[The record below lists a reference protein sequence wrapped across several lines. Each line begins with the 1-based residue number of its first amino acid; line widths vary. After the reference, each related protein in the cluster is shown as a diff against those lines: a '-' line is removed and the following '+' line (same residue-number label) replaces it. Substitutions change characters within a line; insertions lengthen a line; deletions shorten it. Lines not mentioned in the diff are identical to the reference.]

1 MTDSEIQDAID
12 AFVQG
17 VTAARAIGFDAVE
30 LHGAHGYLLDQFFWD
45 GTNVREDQWGGDMA
59 LRGQF
64 VAEIVRA
71 SRQAVGADFPIIL
84 RYSQWKQQDFTA
96 RLAESPDALES
107 FLTPLV
113 DAGVDLF
120 HCSQRRFWESE
131 FEGSDLNLAGWTKKL
146 TGVPTI
152 TVGSISL
159 DKDFIPEPGEGFFS
173 GGDIA
178 SIDKLLESLEK
189 GEFDLAA
196 VGRALIANPDW
207 ANKVQQGGVSNLAP
221 YEKEMLLKLA

>member
-1 MTDSEIQDAID
+1 MEAT
-12 AFVQG
+12 G
-17 VTAARAIGFDAVE
+17 LYG
-30 LHGAHGYLLDQFFWD
+30 
-45 GTNVREDQWGGDMA
+45 
-59 LRGQF
+59 
-64 VAEIVRA
+64 
-71 SRQAVGADFPIIL
+71 
-84 RYSQWKQQDFTA
+84 K
-96 RLAESPDALES
+96 
-107 FLTPLV
+107 
-113 DAGVDLF
+113 
-120 HCSQRRFWESE
+120 
-131 FEGSDLNLAGWTKKL
+131 

>member
-1 MTDSEIQDAID
+1 M
-12 AFVQG
+12 
-17 VTAARAIGFDAVE
+17 
-30 LHGAHGYLLDQFFWD
+30 AH
-45 GTNVREDQWGGDMA
+45 
-59 LRGQF
+59 RGQF

-71 SRQAVGADFPIIL
+71 SRKAVGADFPIIL

-96 RLAESPDALES
+96 RLAESPDELEA

-178 SIDKLLESLEK
+178 SIDKLLESLER

-207 ANKVQQGGVSNLAP
+207 ANKVQKGGVSTLAP
-221 YEKEMLLKLA
+221 YEKEMLMKLV

>member
-1 MTDSEIQDAID
+1 
-12 AFVQG
+12 
-17 VTAARAIGFDAVE
+17 
-30 LHGAHGYLLDQFFWD
+30 
-45 GTNVREDQWGGDMA
+45 MA
-59 LRGQF
+59 LRGHF

-131 FEGSDLNLAGWTKKL
+131 FEDPGWW
-146 TGVPTI
+146 
-152 TVGSISL
+152 VG
-159 DKDFIPEPGEGFFS
+159 
-173 GGDIA
+173 
-178 SIDKLLESLEK
+178 
-189 GEFDLAA
+189 AA
-196 VGRALIANPDW
+196 A
-207 ANKVQQGGVSNLAP
+207 
-221 YEKEMLLKLA
+221 